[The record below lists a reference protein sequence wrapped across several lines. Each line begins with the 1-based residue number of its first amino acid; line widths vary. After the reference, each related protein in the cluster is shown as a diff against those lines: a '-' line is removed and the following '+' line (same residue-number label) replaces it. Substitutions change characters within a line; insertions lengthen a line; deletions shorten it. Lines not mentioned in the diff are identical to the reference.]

1 MLPRDTKGGG
11 GHGNYI
17 VIGAETVADAR
28 KAVELTLE
36 KTKKNAGE
44 IYVSSAGHLE
54 MAFSPRADQA
64 LELAFRIPHGK
75 AFGFVCGC
83 PAAIGMVMADLAVKS
98 ADVEIAKYMTPN
110 EGTSHTNEVIVALS
124 GETSAVKTAVLTAR
138 EAGLALLG
146 SMEGEVKSLGAPYIL
161 P

>member
-1 MLPRDTKGGG
+1 MEAPYRSIGIISSRIGATGQIIAVDDAVKETNTKVLSIMLPRDTKGGG

-64 LELAFRIPHGK
+64 LELAFGIPHGK

-83 PAAIGMVMADLAVKS
+83 PAANWHGD
-98 ADVEIAKYMTPN
+98 
-110 EGTSHTNEVIVALS
+110 G
-124 GETSAVKTAVLTAR
+124 
-138 EAGLALLG
+138 G
-146 SMEGEVKSLGAPYIL
+146 SCRKISRRGNCKIHDPKRRHQPHE
-161 P
+161 

>member
-1 MLPRDTKGGG
+1 MET
-11 GHGNYI
+11 YI

-64 LELAFRIPHGK
+64 LELAFGIPHGK

-146 SMEGEVKSLGAPYIL
+146 SMEGEVKSLGEPYIL
-161 P
+161 S